1 MALVLEKVGVESRVG
16 GQLVHRM
23 VDLSD
28 FISDI
33 GRSMGSDDVWLEVG
47 GMGG

>member
-1 MALVLEKVGVESRVG
+1 MLEKIGVESRVCR
-16 GQLVHRM
+16 QLVHRM

-33 GRSMGSDDVWLEVG
+33 GRSMGSDDGWLEVG